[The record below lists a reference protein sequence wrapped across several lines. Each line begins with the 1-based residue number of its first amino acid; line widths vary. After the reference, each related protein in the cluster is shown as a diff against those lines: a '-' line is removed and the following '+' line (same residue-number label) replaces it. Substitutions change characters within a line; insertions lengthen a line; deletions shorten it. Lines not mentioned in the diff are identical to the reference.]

1 MSWPNEEEEGVVP
14 IVGHEHYLRLKGIIG
29 EVVTTIRVL

>member
-14 IVGHEHYLRLKGIIG
+14 TVGREYYLRLKGVIS

>member
-14 IVGHEHYLRLKGIIG
+14 TVGREHYLRLKGIIG